1 LRVKKYFLAGAV
13 LVVLGCSTAG
23 IMWSTQQRP
32 DFYVQAL
39 QTGPPP
45 EIRKEVAR
53 EVVVRTLQ
61 LVEDMQYS
69 PRWSEEFTE
78 AEVNS
83 WLAEEFTAMQ
93 SDPLFEGVRDPRIKI
108 ANDALHVAFRLD
120 QDGIHGIVSCE
131 LRPRIGGPNRVDVA
145 VSSVRVGLLPI
156 PVTSLIDDIYGHFAV
171 EGWRIRWY
179 PMQRDTVIVNL
190 DRGDPEQPVLE
201 ELKLVDGRL
210 RVAGSRQTLA
220 HNAPTANRRLRVQ
233 RVAWS
238 PPSASAKK

>member
-1 LRVKKYFLAGAV
+1 MKKYFLAGAV

-39 QTGPPP
+39 QTSPPP
-45 EIRKEVAR
+45 EVRKEVAR

-61 LVEDMQYS
+61 LVEDMRYS

-93 SDPLFEGVRDPRIKI
+93 ADPLFEGVRDPRIKI
-108 ANDALHVAFRLD
+108 TNDVLHVAFRLD
-120 QDGIHGIVSCE
+120 QDHIHGIVSCE
-131 LRPRIGGPNRVDVA
+131 LQPRIGGPNRVDVA

-156 PVTSLIDDIYGHFAV
+156 PVNSLIDDIYGHFAV

-179 PMQRDTVIVNL
+179 PIQRDTVIVNL
-190 DRGDPEQPVLE
+190 DRGDPEQPILE
-201 ELKLVDGRL
+201 ELKLTNGKL

-220 HNAPTANRRLRVQ
+220 RKLPSTSRRLPVQ
-233 RVAWS
+233 RVSWS
-238 PPSASAKK
+238 PSAAAKK